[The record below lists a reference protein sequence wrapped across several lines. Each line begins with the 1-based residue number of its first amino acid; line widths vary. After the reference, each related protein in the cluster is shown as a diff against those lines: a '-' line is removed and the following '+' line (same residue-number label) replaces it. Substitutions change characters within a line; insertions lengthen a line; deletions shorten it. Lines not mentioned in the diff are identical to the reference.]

1 VKRRPNRSARK
12 RGTISGFPSR
22 NHPMKPKTPAL
33 LSGACVLLLAYG
45 ALMTFQVINL
55 GLRVGK
61 LEKQLTHVF
70 DPKAEQIVSR

>member
-1 VKRRPNRSARK
+1 
-12 RGTISGFPSR
+12 
-22 NHPMKPKTPAL
+22 MKPKTPAL